1 MSGKNRWLLAGSL
14 LAAVLA
20 LAALAL
26 ALLVP
31 SSEEL
36 TRQAETRLEEALG
49 VKVTIGS
56 LHWRLVPMPAVVL
69 QDVATVQPQPLQAR
83 RITAQVHWRPL
94 LGKVL
99 SLASVDV
106 DGAVVPQLSLRAF
119 ERTAADGGAA
129 AQGAA
134 PANASLAPI
143 PLENFRFTDLTWIS
157 RRGVPVVYEGEVGF
171 DEGWRPRVL
180 QVRRPGLTPPAQL
193 TATRQG
199 GEDRWTL
206 DVVVGGGTAAGEARL
221 TTSDKGEL
229 RATGELQ
236 PKGVEIAAAVQ
247 AFNRRPVISGRVS
260 GSTALETRGS
270 NIAELA
276 RSLHTRTRFT
286 LAPATVLRF
295 DLDKA
300 IKSFGKEHA
309 GQTQLESLTGRLD
322 TQNTRDGMIFTYTD
336 LKATSGALT
345 ASGNVV
351 IFNRKIEAK
360 GAVDL
365 VDGLVG
371 APIQVT
377 GTLDKPDVSVPRGA
391 VAGAAIGTVILPGI
405 GTAIG
410 ARLGALFGSGP
421 DAPASGPAPAKPKPP
436 SSPQRTQWP
445 AGPRSP

>member
-1 MSGKNRWLLAGSL
+1 M
-14 LAAVLA
+14 
-20 LAALAL
+20 
-26 ALLVP
+26 
-31 SSEEL
+31 
-36 TRQAETRLEEALG
+36 
-49 VKVTIGS
+49 
-56 LHWRLVPMPAVVL
+56 
-69 QDVATVQPQPLQAR
+69 
-83 RITAQVHWRPL
+83 
-94 LGKVL
+94 
-99 SLASVDV
+99 
-106 DGAVVPQLSLRAF
+106 
-119 ERTAADGGAA
+119 
-129 AQGAA
+129 
-134 PANASLAPI
+134 
-143 PLENFRFTDLTWIS
+143 
-157 RRGVPVVYEGEVGF
+157 VYEGEVGF

-199 GEDRWTL
+199 GEDRWKL

-221 TTSDKGEL
+221 ATSDKGEL

-377 GTLDKPDVSVPRGA
+377 GTLDKPDVSVPKGA

-421 DAPASGPAPAKPKPP
+421 DVPASGPAPAKPKPP